1 MPILRAMTRIL
12 MTLTLIAGTAIGSA
26 AQAQMWSPPP
36 ADPPASDDPD
46 TPAGG
51 GLEGLMQDLAD
62 RLAPHLED
70 LGQDMQGAMADL
82 VPALRGIGAM
92 IDDIRNYQAPERLE
106 NGDIILRRRPDAPPP
121 PPMTL
126 PPDTGTPDP
135 EAPDSDSWPDGVRPD
150 PAQPEIAL

>member
-1 MPILRAMTRIL
+1 MTRIL

-36 ADPPASDDPD
+36 ADPSASDNPAPADPD

-82 VPALRGIGAM
+82 APALRGIGAM

-126 PPDTGTPDP
+126 PPDT
-135 EAPDSDSWPDGVRPD
+135 EAPDSDGWPDGVRPD